1 MMAKEKLEK
10 QRLNPNDHK
19 KEDNVANVIRN
30 GTLIATAVGFIVKCA
45 INIIKNNSKKK
56 S

>member
-30 GTLIATAVGFIVKCA
+30 GTLIATVVGVIVKGA
-45 INIIKNNSKKK
+45 ISIIPKI
-56 S
+56 